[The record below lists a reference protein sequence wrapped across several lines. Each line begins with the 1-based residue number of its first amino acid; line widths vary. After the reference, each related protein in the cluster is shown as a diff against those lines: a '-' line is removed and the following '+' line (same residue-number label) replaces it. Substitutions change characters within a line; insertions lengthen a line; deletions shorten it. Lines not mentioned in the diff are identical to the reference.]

1 MRLLLDTNVVI
12 LANPLGMT
20 PLDPQARV
28 AVELIRMA
36 QERGHQLLV
45 HPLIR
50 VDLSRDDSPMRQ
62 QLTAVIAGSYA
73 RVQNHPPISDRIKD
87 IVGTALPESNDW
99 VDDHLIAAVNEG
111 AADVLITED
120 RKLRRKAERPGLIGE
135 RVMTMAGALETLRVL
150 SEVSPRTNPSV
161 RRTSANN
168 LNAQDPIFT
177 TIRAEYTGFDTWFA
191 KAQSA
196 GRTAWVVEEGTYL
209 AAVAIIKAEIPAEY
223 GPEGRGLKIS
233 TFKVAEAH
241 RGSRFGELL
250 LKEVLAYG
258 LENDYDWVYFT
269 AWPSNEAI
277 IDFSEQFGFQ
287 FVGRA
292 GEELVMAKPLA
303 PGLPGDA
310 SLTNLEYS
318 IRYGP
323 HQYRTAG
330 ANGFIVPIQPHYFH
344 KLFPDAD
351 MQGRLFPNIRP
362 YANAIRKAYI
372 CNTGNRQLTSGDL
385 LYFYR
390 SGQNA
395 GVMAVGVVEETLV
408 SSSPGSVAGFVGQR
422 TVYSL
427 NEIEEICTSEAL
439 AILFRQARL
448 LSNPVFFEAMLHQG
462 ILKGP
467 PQSIQSL
474 SKEGIEW
481 LESRIRSF

>member
-1 MRLLLDTNVVI
+1 
-12 LANPLGMT
+12 
-20 PLDPQARV
+20 
-28 AVELIRMA
+28 
-36 QERGHQLLV
+36 
-45 HPLIR
+45 
-50 VDLSRDDSPMRQ
+50 
-62 QLTAVIAGSYA
+62 
-73 RVQNHPPISDRIKD
+73 
-87 IVGTALPESNDW
+87 
-99 VDDHLIAAVNEG
+99 
-111 AADVLITED
+111 
-120 RKLRRKAERPGLIGE
+120 
-135 RVMTMAGALETLRVL
+135 MTMAGALETLRVL

-161 RRTSANN
+161 RRTSATN
-168 LNAQDPIFT
+168 LNAQDPVFT
-177 TIRAEYTGFDTWFA
+177 TIRADYTGFDTWFA

-196 GRTAWVVEEGTYL
+196 GRTAWVVEEGAYL

-303 PGLPGDA
+303 PGLPGDT

-323 HQYRTAG
+323 QQYRTVG
-330 ANGFIVPIQPHYFH
+330 ANGFIVPIQPHYFY

-351 MQGRLFPNIRP
+351 MQHRLFPDFRP

-372 CNTGNRQLTSGDL
+372 CNTGNRQLISGDL

-427 NEIEEICTSEAL
+427 NEIEEICTAEAL

-448 LSNPVFFEAMLHQG
+448 LSNPISFEAMLNQG

-481 LESRIRSF
+481 LEDRIRSF